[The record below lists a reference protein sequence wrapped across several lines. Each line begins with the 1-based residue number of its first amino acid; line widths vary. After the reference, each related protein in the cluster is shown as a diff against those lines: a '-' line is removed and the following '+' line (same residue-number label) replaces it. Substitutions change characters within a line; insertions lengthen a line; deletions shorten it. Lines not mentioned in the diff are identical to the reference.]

1 MSTEKV
7 AEKATVVAKE
17 QEVEAVKKV
26 PAENNESMVGQELPH
41 NEGENRPQ
49 FVKAEKEDK
58 FGKIARKL
66 KENPAVKNIPTHV
79 LELACI
85 VKDNAE
91 IRRFTSLAILNYLH
105 QKNELRGKKGYVD
118 FLWNKFAVK
127 AGGLSREYRY
137 TELFFIKALV
147 SAFTSFA
154 NSANK
159 TINNF
164 LDIELNVEIN
174 EITNEKE
181 IAEIVETIATKE
193 E

>member
-1 MSTEKV
+1 MNTEKAV
-7 AEKATVVAKE
+7 EKAEVVAKK
-17 QEVEAVKKV
+17 QEVKEVKEM
-26 PAENNESMVGQELPH
+26 PAENNEPMLGQEAIPD
-41 NEGENRPQ
+41 EEENSSQ
-49 FVKAEKEDK
+49 FVKTEKEDK
-58 FGKIARKL
+58 LSKIARKL

-91 IRRFTSLAILNYLH
+91 IRRFTSLAILNYLY
-105 QKNELRGKKGYVD
+105 QKNELHGKKGYVD

-137 TELFFIKALV
+137 TEPFFIKALV
-147 SAFTSFA
+147 SSFTSFA

-164 LDIELNVEIN
+164 LEIELNTELS
-174 EITNEKE
+174 EITNND
-181 IAEIVETIATKE
+181 EIVEIVNTVTAEKE
-193 E
+193 

>member
-58 FGKIARKL
+58 LGKIARKL

-164 LDIELNVEIN
+164 LEIELNIEIS
-174 EITNEKE
+174 EVTNEKE
-181 IAEIVETIATKE
+181 ITEIVETVATKE

>member
-1 MSTEKV
+1 MNTKKV
-7 AEKATVVAKE
+7 AEKAQVVAKK
-17 QEVEAVKKV
+17 QEVKEVKEV
-26 PAENNESMVGQELPH
+26 PAENNEPMDEQKLPH
-41 NEGENRPQ
+41 DEGENRPQ
-49 FVKAEKEDK
+49 FVKTEKEDK
-58 FGKIARKL
+58 LDKIARKL

-164 LDIELNVEIN
+164 LEIELNTEIS
-174 EITNEKE
+174 EVTNDKE
-181 IAEIVETIATKE
+181 IIEIVETIATKE

>member
-7 AEKATVVAKE
+7 AKKVTVVAKE

-26 PAENNESMVGQELPH
+26 PAENNEPMVEQELP
-41 NEGENRPQ
+41 NDEGENRPQ
-49 FVKAEKEDK
+49 FVKTEKEDK
-58 FGKIARKL
+58 LGKIARKF

-164 LDIELNVEIN
+164 LEIELNIEIS
-174 EITNEKE
+174 EVTNEKE
-181 IAEIVETIATKE
+181 IAEIVETVATKE

>member
-1 MSTEKV
+1 MNTEKV

-26 PAENNESMVGQELPH
+26 PVKNNEPMVGQELPH
-41 NEGENRPQ
+41 NEEENRPQ

-58 FGKIARKL
+58 LGKIARKL

-164 LDIELNVEIN
+164 LEIELNIEIS
-174 EITNEKE
+174 EVTNEKE
-181 IAEIVETIATKE
+181 IAEIVETVATKE

>member
-1 MSTEKV
+1 MSTKKV

-17 QEVEAVKKV
+17 QEIEAVKEV
-26 PAENNESMVGQELPH
+26 PAENTEPMIAQEAP
-41 NEGENRPQ
+41 NDEGENPPQ
-49 FVKAEKEDK
+49 FEKTEKEDK
-58 FGKIARKL
+58 LGKIARKF

-127 AGGLSREYRY
+127 ANGLSREYRY
-137 TELFFIKALV
+137 TEPFFIKALV

-164 LDIELNVEIN
+164 LEVELNTEIS
-174 EITNEKE
+174 EVTNDKE
-181 IAEIVETIATKE
+181 IAEIVEALVTQ
-193 E
+193 

>member
-1 MSTEKV
+1 MNTKKAV
-7 AEKATVVAKE
+7 EKANVIAKE
-17 QEVEAVKKV
+17 EKVEAVKEV
-26 PAENNESMVGQELPH
+26 PAETSEVVEGQELPKESEDTPR
-41 NEGENRPQ
+41 NQ
-49 FVKAEKEDK
+49 KEDK
-58 FGKIARKL
+58 LGKIARKL

-137 TELFFIKALV
+137 TESFFIKALV
-147 SAFTSFA
+147 SSFTSFA

-164 LDIELNVEIN
+164 LEIELNTELS
-174 EITNEKE
+174 EITNND
-181 IAEIVETIATKE
+181 EIVEIVNTVTAEKE
-193 E
+193 

>member
-1 MSTEKV
+1 MNTKKV
-7 AEKATVVAKE
+7 AEKATIVAKE
-17 QEVEAVKKV
+17 QEVEAVKEV
-26 PAENNESMVGQELPH
+26 PAENTEPMIAQEAP
-41 NEGENRPQ
+41 NDEGENPPQ
-49 FVKAEKEDK
+49 FEKTEKEDK
-58 FGKIARKL
+58 LGKIARKF

-127 AGGLSREYRY
+127 ANGLSREYRY
-137 TELFFIKALV
+137 TEPFFIKALV

-164 LDIELNVEIN
+164 LEVELNTEIS
-174 EITNEKE
+174 EVTNDKE
-181 IAEIVETIATKE
+181 IAEIVEALTIQ
-193 E
+193 

>member
-1 MSTEKV
+1 MNTKKV
-7 AEKATVVAKE
+7 AEKAQVVAKK
-17 QEVEAVKKV
+17 QEVKEVKEV
-26 PAENNESMVGQELPH
+26 PAENNEPMVEQELP
-41 NEGENRPQ
+41 NDEGENCPQ
-49 FVKAEKEDK
+49 FLKTEKENKLD
-58 FGKIARKL
+58 KIARKL

-137 TELFFIKALV
+137 TESFFIKALV

-164 LDIELNVEIN
+164 LEIELNTEIS
-174 EITNEKE
+174 EVTNDKE
-181 IAEIVETIATKE
+181 IAEIVETVTMKE

>member
-1 MSTEKV
+1 MNTEKTV
-7 AEKATVVAKE
+7 EKANIVAKE
-17 QEVEAVKKV
+17 AEVSEAKEVSVEA
-26 PAENNESMVGQELPH
+26 PAEQIAPAEE
-41 NEGENRPQ
+41 ENATQ
-49 FVKAEKEDK
+49 QNKVEKEDK
-58 FGKIARKL
+58 LGKIARKL

-137 TELFFIKALV
+137 TEPFFIKALV
-147 SAFTSFA
+147 SSFTSFA

-164 LDIELNVEIN
+164 LEIELNTELS
-174 EITNEKE
+174 EITNND
-181 IAEIVETIATKE
+181 EIVEIVNTVTAEKE
-193 E
+193 

>member
-1 MSTEKV
+1 MNTEKV
-7 AEKATVVAKE
+7 AEKAQVVAKK
-17 QEVEAVKKV
+17 QEVKEVKEM
-26 PAENNESMVGQELPH
+26 PAENNEPMCKQELPH
-41 NEGENRPQ
+41 DEGENRPQ
-49 FVKAEKEDK
+49 FVKTEKEDK
-58 FGKIARKL
+58 LGKIARKL

-137 TELFFIKALV
+137 TESFFIKALV

-164 LDIELNVEIN
+164 LEIELNTEIN
-174 EITNEKE
+174 EVTNEKE
-181 IAEIVETIATKE
+181 IAKIVETIATKE

>member
-1 MSTEKV
+1 MNTEKV
-7 AEKATVVAKE
+7 AEKEQVVTKK
-17 QEVEAVKKV
+17 QEVKEVKEV
-26 PAENNESMVGQELPH
+26 PAENNEPMDEQELPYD
-41 NEGENRPQ
+41 EGENRPQ
-49 FVKAEKEDK
+49 FVKTEKKDK
-58 FGKIARKL
+58 LGKIARKL

-118 FLWNKFAVK
+118 FFWNKFAVK

-137 TELFFIKALV
+137 TEPFFIKALV

-164 LDIELNVEIN
+164 LEIELNTEISEVTN
-174 EITNEKE
+174 DKEIT
-181 IAEIVETIATKE
+181 EIVETIATKE

>member
-26 PAENNESMVGQELPH
+26 PAENNESMVRQELPH

-58 FGKIARKL
+58 LGKIARKL

-137 TELFFIKALV
+137 SELFFIKALV

-181 IAEIVETIATKE
+181 IAEIVETVATQKE
-193 E
+193 

>member
-26 PAENNESMVGQELPH
+26 PAENNEPMVRQELPN
-41 NEGENRPQ
+41 NEEENRPQ

-58 FGKIARKL
+58 LGKIARKL

-137 TELFFIKALV
+137 TEPFFIKALV

-164 LDIELNVEIN
+164 LEIELNTEID

>member
-1 MSTEKV
+1 MNTEKV

-58 FGKIARKL
+58 LGKIARKL

-137 TELFFIKALV
+137 TESFFIKALV

>member
-1 MSTEKV
+1 MNTEKV
-7 AEKATVVAKE
+7 AEKAQVVAKK
-17 QEVEAVKKV
+17 QEVKEVKEV
-26 PAENNESMVGQELPH
+26 PAETNEPMVEQELPH
-41 NEGENRPQ
+41 DEGENRPQ
-49 FVKAEKEDK
+49 FVKTEKEDK
-58 FGKIARKL
+58 LSKIAHKL
-66 KENPAVKNIPTHV
+66 KENPTVKNIPTHV

-91 IRRFTSLAILNYLH
+91 IRRFTSLAILNYLN

-127 AGGLSREYRY
+127 IGGLSREYRY
-137 TELFFIKALV
+137 TEPFFIKALV

-154 NSANK
+154 NFANK

-164 LDIELNVEIN
+164 LEIELNTEIS
-174 EITNEKE
+174 EVTNDKE
-181 IAEIVETIATKE
+181 IAEIVETVITKE

>member
-1 MSTEKV
+1 MNTEKV
-7 AEKATVVAKE
+7 AEKAQVVAKK
-17 QEVEAVKKV
+17 QEVKEVKEV
-26 PAENNESMVGQELPH
+26 PAENNEPMVEQELP
-41 NEGENRPQ
+41 NDEGENRPQ
-49 FVKAEKEDK
+49 FVKTEKEDK
-58 FGKIARKL
+58 LGKIARKL

-105 QKNELRGKKGYVD
+105 QKNELHGKKGYVD

-137 TELFFIKALV
+137 TEPFFIKALV

-164 LDIELNVEIN
+164 LEIELNTEIS
-174 EITNEKE
+174 EVTNNKE
-181 IAEIVETIATKE
+181 IAEIVETVATKE

>member
-1 MSTEKV
+1 MNTEKAV
-7 AEKATVVAKE
+7 EEADVVAKE
-17 QEVEAVKKV
+17 EKVKAVKEV
-26 PAENNESMVGQELPH
+26 SAETNEVMEGQELPK
-41 NEGENRPQ
+41 EDENIPRNQ
-49 FVKAEKEDK
+49 KEDK
-58 FGKIARKL
+58 LSKIARKL

-137 TELFFIKALV
+137 TEPFFIKALV

-164 LDIELNVEIN
+164 LEIELNTEIS
-174 EITNEKE
+174 EVTNDKE
-181 IAEIVETIATKE
+181 IAEIVETVATQKE
-193 E
+193 

>member
-1 MSTEKV
+1 MNTEKV
-7 AEKATVVAKE
+7 AEKAQVVAKK
-17 QEVEAVKKV
+17 QEVKEVKEV
-26 PAENNESMVGQELPH
+26 PAENNEPIGERDLPH
-41 NEGENRPQ
+41 DKGENCPQ
-49 FVKAEKEDK
+49 FVKTEKEDK
-58 FGKIARKL
+58 LGKIARKL

-137 TELFFIKALV
+137 TEPFFIKALV

-164 LDIELNVEIN
+164 LEIELNTEIS
-174 EITNEKE
+174 EVTNDKE
-181 IAEIVETIATKE
+181 IVEIVETIATKE

>member
-1 MSTEKV
+1 MNTEKV
-7 AEKATVVAKE
+7 AEEVKE
-17 QEVEAVKKV
+17 VKEV
-26 PAENNESMVGQELPH
+26 PAENNKPMDEQELPH
-41 NEGENRPQ
+41 DEGENRPQ
-49 FVKAEKEDK
+49 FVKTEKEDK
-58 FGKIARKL
+58 LGKIARKL

-137 TELFFIKALV
+137 TESFFIKALV

-164 LDIELNVEIN
+164 LEIELNTEIS
-174 EITNEKE
+174 EVTNDKE
-181 IAEIVETIATKE
+181 IAEIVETVATKE

>member
-1 MSTEKV
+1 MNTEKV

-26 PAENNESMVGQELPH
+26 PAKNNEPMVGQELPH
-41 NEGENRPQ
+41 NEGENCPQ

-58 FGKIARKL
+58 LDKIARKL

-137 TELFFIKALV
+137 TEPFFIKALV

-164 LDIELNVEIN
+164 LEIELNTEIS
-174 EITNEKE
+174 EVTNEKE
-181 IAEIVETIATKE
+181 IAEIVETVATKE

>member
-17 QEVEAVKKV
+17 QEVEAVKEA
-26 PAENNESMVGQELPH
+26 PAENNEPMVGQELPH
-41 NEGENRPQ
+41 DEEENRPQ

-58 FGKIARKL
+58 LGKIARKL

-105 QKNELRGKKGYVD
+105 QKNELRGKKGHVD
-118 FLWNKFAVK
+118 FLWGSRSARCRTTWRVAMNNWRVTLSSSRACLILILKMK
-127 AGGLSREYRY
+127 ARHRCTIWLSP
-137 TELFFIKALV
+137 TV
-147 SAFTSFA
+147 S
-154 NSANK
+154 
-159 TINNF
+159 
-164 LDIELNVEIN
+164 
-174 EITNEKE
+174 
-181 IAEIVETIATKE
+181 
-193 E
+193 

>member
-17 QEVEAVKKV
+17 QEAEAVKKV
-26 PAENNESMVGQELPH
+26 PAENNESMVRQELPH

-58 FGKIARKL
+58 LGKIARKL
-66 KENPAVKNIPTHV
+66 KENPTVKNIPTHV

-137 TELFFIKALV
+137 TESFFIKALV

-164 LDIELNVEIN
+164 LEIELNTEIS
-174 EITNEKE
+174 EVTNDKE
-181 IAEIVETIATKE
+181 IAEIVETVATKE

>member
-1 MSTEKV
+1 MNTKKV

-17 QEVEAVKKV
+17 QEVEAVKEV
-26 PAENNESMVGQELPH
+26 PAENTEPMIAQETP
-41 NEGENRPQ
+41 NDEGENPPQ
-49 FVKAEKEDK
+49 FAKTEKEDK
-58 FGKIARKL
+58 LGKIARKF

-127 AGGLSREYRY
+127 ANGLSREYRY
-137 TELFFIKALV
+137 TEPFFIKALV

-164 LDIELNVEIN
+164 LEIELNTEIS
-174 EITNEKE
+174 EVTNDKE
-181 IAEIVETIATKE
+181 IAEIVETVATQKE
-193 E
+193 

>member
-1 MSTEKV
+1 MNTEKAV
-7 AEKATVVAKE
+7 EKADVVAKE
-17 QEVEAVKKV
+17 EKVEAVKKIS
-26 PAENNESMVGQELPH
+26 AETNEVMEGQELPKKD
-41 NEGENRPQ
+41 ENIPRNQ
-49 FVKAEKEDK
+49 KEDK
-58 FGKIARKL
+58 LGKIARKL

-137 TELFFIKALV
+137 TEPFFIKAL
-147 SAFTSFA
+147 ASFA

-164 LDIELNVEIN
+164 LEIELNTEIS
-174 EITNEKE
+174 EVTNDKE